1 MLYGWEDN
9 RRFGIALARHH
20 RLHGIS
26 TYPAMA
32 REREMSSLPTLHW
45 NTMASLPLLGK
56 GPFEGIIY

>member
-26 TYPAMA
+26 TYGLNGPGKGDELPAYA
-32 REREMSSLPTLHW
+32 PLEYYGIFTFIRERP
-45 NTMASLPLLGK
+45 
-56 GPFEGIIY
+56 I